1 MHVSQ
6 TSDHYIFSENGLRL
20 HLRASIFQNFPGGHA
35 LRPPSFSMLC
45 MLIVLRTI
53 FTELSIRN
61 CTKGPHSYIVWPKP
75 PATLDTLPW

>member
-6 TSDHYIFSENGLRL
+6 TSDHYIFSENGLRF

-35 LRPPSFSMLC
+35 PRPPSFSMLR

-53 FTELSIRN
+53 FTNSPLE
-61 CTKGPHSYIVWPKP
+61 T
-75 PATLDTLPW
+75 A